1 MNYIVATLKPWNVD
15 AFHKYSQKLDGNWYL
30 INKKTDLNITKTKLS
45 ALKMTSSIDAGPIYL
60 KSPLLLH
67 GRAQDIYNRMSVLTW
82 KMISKI
88 IQNEIKPKPQNGK
101 IFNFKRK
108 TPSESEITSELTLKQ
123 IHDKIRMLDAETY
136 PKAFIN
142 KNELKLEFFES
153 NFEKNEII
161 AKVKITK
168 QINKV
173 NK

>member
-1 MNYIVATLKPWNVD
+1 
-15 AFHKYSQKLDGNWYL
+15 
-30 INKKTDLNITKTKLS
+30 
-45 ALKMTSSIDAGPIYL
+45 
-60 KSPLLLH
+60 
-67 GRAQDIYNRMSVLTW
+67 
-82 KMISKI
+82 
-88 IQNEIKPKPQNGK
+88 
-101 IFNFKRK
+101 
-108 TPSESEITSELTLKQ
+108 
-123 IHDKIRMLDAETY
+123 MLDAETY